1 MIGNEGKRELDEVR
15 AAEPEKSY
23 RSPDLIDLGSAEK
36 VLQDTFS
43 QKYREVTSRYTTYWG

>member
-15 AAEPEKSY
+15 AAEPEKGY